1 MTSSPTY
8 FTAHLREIDGSY
20 VQPNHF
26 QTPQQNDSKKAD

>member
-1 MTSSPTY
+1 MTPALTY